1 MHALE
6 YKILTIFKKDP
17 EKEFSTTD
25 IVKEVF
31 EREYGQIK
39 EALVSGFP
47 DNESRKTAQQR
58 KGELHRKILYH
69 LNKLVTDEI
78 LKISKVEA
86 KGEKHFML
94 ALAPGEYV
102 IEKRQHKILISKP
115 EIPSIPIDVYEEKK
129 IIKKY
134 DKESWVSRLNAV
146 LIQPQQHRDLTYISS
161 LISKVFS
168 YINDAIGI
176 YRFAEIIEKNSA
188 GHMQNFL
195 HKLSIDC
202 QDYNKEASILL
213 ELGQT
218 SDQLKIIEF
227 LESYAQLNPD
237 KIHIVFSLNPQ
248 ELQKNRKTIEAAV
261 RLFASQKRKINIVNR
276 QLHSSPYIIGK
287 AGTYT
292 FNDAEWELLRKE
304 KIQEEMMVCSQIS
317 LLVDVYRFYKNYAS
331 AQEFRN
337 MIMKAAKTLLVS
349 NRIQRTN
356 ASHYFL
362 ELNKIIEPYASAFY
376 FLSQNTIRFWNYDL
390 DRPEQQHFIE
400 LLESCKE
407 EVEKFCR
414 TEETIYK
421 SCGIPIR
428 FRIQFSSKFSRYD
441 QEMFSQM
448 TYVKSTIRKSKD
460 LEKESITQ
468 FIEEREKL
476 FKVFAGSDRV
486 RFFRAGEYR
495 MADIIHEFSHILNNH
510 ELAFFC
516 YDFSDRRG
524 DLSLHQFI
532 E

>member
-1 MHALE
+1 MHDLE

-17 EKEFSTTD
+17 EKEFSTTE

-31 EREYGQIK
+31 EKEYGEIK
-39 EALVSGFP
+39 EALMSGIT
-47 DNESRKTAQQR
+47 DIESKKAAHQK

-78 LKISKVEA
+78 LKISKTEA

-94 ALAPGEYV
+94 ALSPGEYV
-102 IEKRQHKILISKP
+102 IEKHQRKILISKP
-115 EIPSIPIDVYEEKK
+115 EIPSIPIDAYEEKK
-129 IIKKY
+129 IIKKF
-134 DKESWVSRLNAV
+134 DKESWVSRFNAL
-146 LIQPQQHRDLTYISS
+146 LIQPHQHRDLAYISN

-168 YINDAIGI
+168 YVNDAIGI
-176 YRFAEIIEKNSA
+176 YGFEQFIEKNTPESI
-188 GHMQNFL
+188 QNFI

-202 QDYNKEASILL
+202 QDYNKEVSIII
-213 ELGQT
+213 ELNQVK
-218 SDQLKIIEF
+218 DQFKIIEF
-227 LESYAQLNPD
+227 LETYAQLNPD
-237 KIHIVFSLNPQ
+237 KIHIIFSLDSQ
-248 ELQKNRKTIEAAV
+248 ELQKSRKIIETAV
-261 RLFASQKRKINIVNR
+261 RLFASQKRKVNIANR

-304 KIQEEMMVCSQIS
+304 NIREEMMVCGQIS
-317 LLVDVYRFYKNYAS
+317 LLIDVFRFYKHYSS

-362 ELNKIIEPYASAFY
+362 ELNRIVEPYASAFY

-390 DRPEQQHFIE
+390 ERPEQQHFIE

-428 FRIQFSSKFSRYD
+428 FRIHFSSKFSRYD

-448 TYVKSTIRKSKD
+448 TYIKSTIRKTKD
-460 LEKESITQ
+460 LEKETITR

-476 FKVFAGSDRV
+476 FKVFGGCDRM
-486 RFFRAGEYR
+486 RFFRTGEYR